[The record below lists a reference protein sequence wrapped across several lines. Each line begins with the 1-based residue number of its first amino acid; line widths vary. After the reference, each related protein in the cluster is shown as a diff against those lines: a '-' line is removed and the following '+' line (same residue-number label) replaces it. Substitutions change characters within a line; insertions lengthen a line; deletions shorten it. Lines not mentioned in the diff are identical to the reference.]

1 MTASYW
7 LESFEDLLSHI
18 TSTWDGMVVLTGN
31 MNFDLICRTDS
42 LVTSYSNTLDMFGLK
57 QIVTK
62 PTKVTRTSRTLI
74 DHINTNYPMRI
85 SATYVIPTS
94 IVSDHDAPFACINVR
109 VNRYQLRYK
118 YIRNMKTFD
127 EQEFITDLDT
137 LTLNIVYP
145 SDDPKEQLEYFN
157 SMFKECLEK
166 YAPLRSVR
174 VRRPPAPWMD
184 DSQIRSLQ
192 QLRNKFRKEAHQ
204 TGAQESWELF
214 RDVRNKLKAA
224 IRRARETFTRQ
235 ALSSNNP
242 KEVWRIIHR
251 ILKPNQQPL
260 RQDPDKLNS
269 FFACTA
275 ERTLPVSSDLPFC
288 LEELIESIPVMKAA
302 LISSSEKC
310 RTVRSCLC

>member
-18 TSTWDGMVVLTGN
+18 TSTWDGMVVLTGDI
-31 MNFDLICRTDS
+31 NFDLIGRPDS
-42 LVTSYSNTLDMFGLK
+42 LVTRYSNTLDMFGLE

-62 PTKVTRTSRTLI
+62 PTRVTRTSRTLI

-118 YIRNMKTFD
+118 YIRNVKTFD

-137 LTLNIVYP
+137 LTLNIVYS

-166 YAPLRSVR
+166 HAPFS
-174 VRRPPAPWMD
+174 
-184 DSQIRSLQ
+184 
-192 QLRNKFRKEAHQ
+192 
-204 TGAQESWELF
+204 G
-214 RDVRNKLKAA
+214 
-224 IRRARETFTRQ
+224 RQ
-235 ALSSNNP
+235 KQVEGSY
-242 KEVWRIIHR
+242 
-251 ILKPNQQPL
+251 
-260 RQDPDKLNS
+260 
-269 FFACTA
+269 
-275 ERTLPVSSDLPFC
+275 
-288 LEELIESIPVMKAA
+288 
-302 LISSSEKC
+302 SSSSRDLHKAG
-310 RTVRSCLC
+310 VIL